1 MKNIP
6 KKIYLQVGDLNP
18 EEVKDIDFNDLAEV
32 SWCSDR
38 IYKSDIEFVLSDVS
52 ASKQSRKCKECS
64 REIETYKDA
73 CAPCRIADA
82 LLD

>member
-6 KKIYLQVGDLNP
+6 KKIYLQIGDLTP
-18 EEVKDIDFNDLAEV
+18 DEVKDIDFKDLAEV
-32 SWCSDR
+32 SWCDER

-52 ASKQSRKCKECS
+52 VSKQRLKCAKCS
-64 REIETYKDA
+64 REIETYKDY
-73 CAPCRIADA
+73 CATCRVADA